1 MSLRVGVLHMV
12 ISNRNLVTLEFMKA
26 GKRGQRIEIIVEDRD
41 LHAPSSQ
48 VGAVHVGLA
57 PNLHET

>member
-1 MSLRVGVLHMV
+1 VVV
-12 ISNRNLVTLEFMKA
+12 PDRNLVTLELLEA
-26 GKRGQRIEIIVEDRD
+26 GKSAQRIEIIVEDRN

-57 PNLHET
+57 PDLRET